1 MQADE
6 QLATIYI
13 TQTFCIFLGDLD
25 QRLYLKDNR
34 REPNI
39 WCFSQQSNVLERIL
53 HISSESQHTSNIRQK
68 CSEKIFAAGEVIK
81 DCTESGLST
90 TRMVFMPRTTRL
102 KDIFQISTH
111 DPFIG

>member
-1 MQADE
+1 MQSQAP
-6 QLATIYI
+6 LTH
-13 TQTFCIFLGDLD
+13 LRSRR

-39 WCFSQQSNVLERIL
+39 WCFSPQSSVLERIL

-81 DCTESGLST
+81 DCTEWSVDHKDGVYAENDT
-90 TRMVFMPRTTRL
+90 TEGYFPNFDTRPIHWVKDYAAL
-102 KDIFQISTH
+102 KR
-111 DPFIG
+111 

>member
-25 QRLYLKDNR
+25 QRLYLNNNR

-39 WCFSQQSNVLERIL
+39 WFYFSERRSRTEIL
-53 HISSESQHTSNIRQK
+53 HISSESQHLSNVRQK
-68 CSEKIFAAGEVIK
+68 CSECDLRRGRSEE
-81 DCTESGLST
+81 DRESVVCG
-90 TRMVFMPRTTRL
+90 PL
-102 KDIFQISTH
+102 KRCLCRERH
-111 DPFIG
+111 D